1 MAILKPYLP
10 SYLAPQI
17 PKPSLHTPSLPTNS
31 KFTPL
36 LFSSSC
42 SKNPMPG
49 TSSSFALPPIPDDRV
64 VVGCGMASVDYVA
77 LVDAYPVPDEKVRTE
92 NVQVLGGGNCG
103 NALTCAARLGLK
115 PRIITK
121 VAEDANG
128 KSILAGFDGDG
139 VDTSYVAISKE
150 GTSMF
155 SFVIVD
161 QQTKTRTC
169 IYQPTLPIMVP
180 DDLPRSTLLSAMDGA
195 RFVYLDCSLYEIDLL
210 VAEEAARMNIP
221 IVIDAE
227 RETPVLSDLLHLA
240 SYVVCAENFPQSWT
254 SAPSITSALISLLL
268 QSPRTK
274 FVIVTLG
281 CNGCVMLERSCLG
294 EDPKM
299 EAVDVDSLIESLKLR
314 IDKSNTS
321 PLCISSPIMRLSADG
336 LGTVNGRLL
345 LGTAESI
352 PPSELVDTTGAGDAF
367 VGAVLYALCAG
378 MPPEKMLPFAAQ
390 VAAAGCRAMG
400 ARPGLPRRTDPR
412 LTPFLS

>member
-1 MAILKPYLP
+1 M
-10 SYLAPQI
+10 
-17 PKPSLHTPSLPTNS
+17 
-31 KFTPL
+31 
-36 LFSSSC
+36 
-42 SKNPMPG
+42 
-49 TSSSFALPPIPDDRV
+49 
-64 VVGCGMASVDYVA
+64 DYVA
-77 LVDAYPVPDEKVRTE
+77 LVDAFPVPDEKVRTE

-128 KSILAGFDGDG
+128 RSILAGFDGDG

-161 QQTKTRTC
+161 QQTKSRTC
-169 IYQPTLPIMVP
+169 IYQPTLPTMVP
-180 DDLPRSTLLSAMDGA
+180 DDLPRSRLSSAMDGA
-195 RFVYLDCSLYEIDLL
+195 RFVYLDCSLHEIDLL
-210 VAEEAARMNIP
+210 VAQEAARMNIP

-227 RETPVLSDLLHLA
+227 RKTPVLNDLLHLA
-240 SYVVCAENFPQSWT
+240 SYVVCAENFPQSWA
-254 SAPSITSALISLLL
+254 SASSITSALMSLLL
-268 QSPRTK
+268 QFPRTK

-281 CNGCVMLERSCLG
+281 CNGCIMLERSCLG
-294 EDPKM
+294 EDLKM

-314 IDKSNTS
+314 IDKSNTA

-336 LGTVNGRLL
+336 IGTVNGRLL

-412 LTPFLS
+412 LAPFLY

>member
-1 MAILKPYLP
+1 MTGLF
-10 SYLAPQI
+10 LA
-17 PKPSLHTPSLPTNS
+17 
-31 KFTPL
+31 
-36 LFSSSC
+36 
-42 SKNPMPG
+42 
-49 TSSSFALPPIPDDRV
+49 A
-64 VVGCGMASVDYVA
+64 GMASVDYVA
-77 LVDAYPVPDEKVRTE
+77 LVDAFPVPDEKVRTE

-128 KSILAGFDGDG
+128 RSILAGFDGDG
-139 VDTSYVAISKE
+139 VDTSYVAITKE

-169 IYQPTLPIMVP
+169 IYQPTLPTMVP
-180 DDLPRSTLLSAMDGA
+180 DDLPRSRLSSAMDGA
-195 RFVYLDCSLYEIDLL
+195 RFVYLDCSLHEIDLL
-210 VAEEAARMNIP
+210 VAQEAARMNIP

-227 RETPVLSDLLHLA
+227 RKTPVFNDLLHLA
-240 SYVVCAENFPQSWT
+240 SYVVCAENFPQFWT
-254 SAPSITSALISLLL
+254 SAPSITSALMSLLL
-268 QSPRTK
+268 QFPRTK

-281 CNGCVMLERSCLG
+281 CNGCIMLERSCLG

-314 IDKSNTS
+314 IDKSNTA

-336 LGTVNGRLL
+336 IGTVNGRLL

-412 LTPFLS
+412 LAPFLY